1 MKAQFKFLLKKF
13 FQLYGLANDLLKS
26 HPAFQVNNS
35 CTPITGTVYEGAAE
49 KQNTKTKTF

>member
-1 MKAQFKFLLKKF
+1 VKAQFKFLLKKF